1 MKARVYETLKAAGVV
16 PNRPNRRQGKA
27 LPLCVCSHTKKEHYK
42 NALGCNYKGS
52 HTKNNLSVK

>member
-1 MKARVYETLKAAGVV
+1 MRISTKKRLILEGKTVL
-16 PNRPNRRQGKA
+16 RPNRRQGKA

-52 HTKNNLSVK
+52 HTKNVVAQ